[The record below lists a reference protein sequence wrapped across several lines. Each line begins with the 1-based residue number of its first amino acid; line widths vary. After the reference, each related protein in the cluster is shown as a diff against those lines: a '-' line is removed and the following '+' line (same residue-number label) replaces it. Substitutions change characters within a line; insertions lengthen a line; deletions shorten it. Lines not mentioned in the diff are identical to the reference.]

1 MSTLP
6 NITRS
11 DIACELRSLAAEW
24 REGKEPDIMT
34 ICYLLFDAFGVIQCS
49 VPLAFEIIAAYVDP
63 EGEVAYHNDE
73 IETFISEMYAW
84 QDL

>member
-1 MSTLP
+1 MSTSV
-6 NITRS
+6 NITR
-11 DIACELRSLAAEW
+11 DEIAAKLRSLANEW

-63 EGEVAYHNDE
+63 MGAVTYCQEELE
-73 IETFISEMYAW
+73 KFISE
-84 QDL
+84 L

>member
-6 NITRS
+6 NITRAE
-11 DIACELRSLAAEW
+11 IACELRSLAAEW
-24 REGKEPDIMT
+24 RGGKEYDIMT